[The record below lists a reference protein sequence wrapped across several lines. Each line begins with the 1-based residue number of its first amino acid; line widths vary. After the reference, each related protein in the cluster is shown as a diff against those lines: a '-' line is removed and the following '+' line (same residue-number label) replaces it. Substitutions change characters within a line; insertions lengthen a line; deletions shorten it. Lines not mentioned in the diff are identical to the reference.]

1 MTFPTHLLAGLVIGK
16 LTGNYP
22 LSIAVAVGVD
32 VDHFF
37 SYAKN
42 GTLSSVRKFIKAS
55 LAKDDP
61 YGDQKNILHNV
72 FIFALISFVVY
83 IFNHKIGLIFS
94 LAYLSNLMLDALDN
108 SDYFPFFPNKKINI
122 RGPIEYASWKE
133 LLIVLFLIATFLLV

>member
-1 MTFPTHLLAGLVIGK
+1 MTTPTHIMAGLVIGK

-32 VDHFF
+32 ADHFF

-42 GTLSSVRKFIKAS
+42 GTLTSVKKFIKTS

-72 FIFALISFVVY
+72 FVFVLISGV
-83 IFNHKIGLIFS
+83 IFLINHQIGFIFS
-94 LAYLSNLMLDALDN
+94 LAYLSNLVLDALDN
-108 SDYFPFFPNKKINI
+108 SDYFPFYPSRRVNI

-133 LLIVLFLIATFLLV
+133 FLIVCFLVVTFLLI